1 MNINNTHV
9 TIIEPQSEETSPAN
23 IPSWEAEQLLRKYGH
38 QPEQFSTR
46 QEVQQPVDN
55 GLTFDQM
62 IAQQEAKEREE
73 QMRRQQQMKGPQPK
87 TFDGSR
93 GYDSE
98 VRYTSDDDSG
108 FGFKIEITTDMQLPR
123 Y

>member
-1 MNINNTHV
+1 MERPQV
-9 TIIEPQSEETSPAN
+9 RMIEFQSEESKPAN

-38 QPEQFSTR
+38 QPEQFTTR
-46 QEVQQPVDN
+46 QQEVPQNVDN
-55 GLTFDQM
+55 GLTLDQM
-62 IAQQEAKEREE
+62 IAQQEAEERNN
-73 QMRRQQQMKGPQPK
+73 QMRRQQQMTGPKPV
-87 TFDGSR
+87 TFSGDR

>member
-1 MNINNTHV
+1 MERPQV
-9 TIIEPQSEETSPAN
+9 RMIEPQSEETKPAN

-38 QPEQFSTR
+38 QPQQFSTR
-46 QEVQQPVDN
+46 EEPVSN
-55 GLTFDQM
+55 PNQNLTFEQM
-62 IAQQEAKEREE
+62 VAQQESKLKEEE
-73 QMRRQQQMKGPQPK
+73 LRKQQRMNGPKPS

-98 VRYTSDDDSG
+98 VKYTSDEDTG
-108 FGFKIEITTDMQLPR
+108 FGFKIEITTDMKIPK